1 MFKFVLIFLVFLFY
15 SMSSLLADWSGVWET
30 MDEYRSTFTIILKE
44 DGSAYSDYG
53 DGWDGVWKE
62 NESGVTINWKNG
74 RSDFVFNGVMGI
86 QRIAKASKFSRGYT
100 AFMKKKE

>member
-1 MFKFVLIFLVFLFY
+1 MIRFLLFFFSFFFFLTQ
-15 SMSSLLADWSGVWET
+15 SLLADWTGTWET
-30 MDEYRSTFTIILKE
+30 MDQYKSTFTIILKE

-62 NESGVTINWKNG
+62 NESGVTVNWNNG
-74 RSDFVFNGVMGI
+74 RRDFVFNGVMGI
-86 QRIAKASKFSRGYT
+86 QRIASASKFSRGYT

>member
-1 MFKFVLIFLVFLFY
+1 MFMNRNTIFEV
-15 SMSSLLADWSGVWET
+15 
-30 MDEYRSTFTIILKE
+30 
-44 DGSAYSDYG
+44 
-53 DGWDGVWKE
+53 
-62 NESGVTINWKNG
+62 NWKNG

>member
-1 MFKFVLIFLVFLFY
+1 
-15 SMSSLLADWSGVWET
+15 MSSLLADWSGVWET
-30 MDEYRSTFTIILKE
+30 MDEYRSTFTIILKA

-53 DGWDGVWKE
+53 DGWDGEWKE
-62 NESGVTINWKNG
+62 NESGVTVNWKNG